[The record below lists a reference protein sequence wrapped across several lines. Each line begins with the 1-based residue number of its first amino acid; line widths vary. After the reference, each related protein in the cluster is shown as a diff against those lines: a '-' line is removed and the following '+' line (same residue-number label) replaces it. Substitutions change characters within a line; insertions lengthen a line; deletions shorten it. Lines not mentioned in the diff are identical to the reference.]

1 MSLPTKANWA
11 RASLVVGRTPQ
22 QVETMRAVAP
32 EAVLALMPRRAA
44 PRHERERAWSDMLS
58 KVLYPDAAEDR
69 EEG

>member
-1 MSLPTKANWA
+1 M
-11 RASLVVGRTPQ
+11 VGRTPQ